1 MNVPPDDQHG
11 IPEAIE
17 QFAARIRQLE
27 EELAELKSGLS
38 ALRTTTA
45 ESEPDEI
52 VRAAVIEPEILD
64 PEILD
69 PEILD
74 PEILDPE
81 ILDPEILDPEIIEP
95 SARAAPTEVSLPAMP
110 ATAKSRATE
119 SGQETL
125 HRIETLIGGR
135 WLNLDRCCHDAL
147 GDRFFYSLVV
157 AVLSNPSVVQGA
169 GPPFRPVGVSSGL
182 VFGLLGA
189 ITSVSATRLLVWGCL
204 PGTARRLR
212 HCGPSTC
219 MKKSLVM
226 GRYAFAALECSLI
239 TLVAIVLCRTKTEPG
254 RSSCSQ
260 RWAVI

>member
-1 MNVPPDDQHG
+1 MKGPACERAAGRSARG

-81 ILDPEILDPEIIEP
+81 ILDPEILDPEILDPEILDPEILDPEIIEP

-119 SGQETL
+119 SGQ
-125 HRIETLIGGR
+125 
-135 WLNLDRCCHDAL
+135 DDA
-147 GDRFFYSLVV
+147 
-157 AVLSNPSVVQGA
+157 A
-169 GPPFRPVGVSSGL
+169 
-182 VFGLLGA
+182 
-189 ITSVSATRLLVWGCL
+189 
-204 PGTARRLR
+204 
-212 HCGPSTC
+212 
-219 MKKSLVM
+219 
-226 GRYAFAALECSLI
+226 
-239 TLVAIVLCRTKTEPG
+239 
-254 RSSCSQ
+254 
-260 RWAVI
+260 